1 VRCNKNKTGETI
13 LQKTILHIVFL
24 AAATALNIGSASAS
38 SGQVGVASY
47 YGSELHGRKTASGE
61 RFNQHH
67 LTAAHRTAP
76 FGTRY
81 RVTNLS
87 TNRSVVVRVNDRGP
101 FVRGRIIDLSSSA
114 AKAIGMHGR
123 GVGRV
128 RIERM

>member
-1 VRCNKNKTGETI
+1 MRKTSLIT
-13 LQKTILHIVFL
+13 TVFSTL
-24 AAATALNIGSASAS
+24 FMASAGSAYANQT
-38 SGQVGVASY
+38 GIASY

-61 RFNQHH
+61 RFNQHQ

-81 RVTNLS
+81 RVTNLA
-87 TNRSVVVRVNDRGP
+87 TQRSVVVRVNDRGP

-128 RIERM
+128 RIDRM

>member
-1 VRCNKNKTGETI
+1 M
-13 LQKTILHIVFL
+13 QKSIL
-24 AAATALNIGSASAS
+24 AAASLVVAIAFPVGTAIAN
-38 SGQVGVASY
+38 SGQTGGSNQTGLASY

-61 RFNQHH
+61 RFNQYQ
-67 LTAAHRTAP
+67 LTAAHRSAP

-87 TNRSVVVRVNDRGP
+87 TQRSVVVRVNDRGP

-128 RIERM
+128 RIERI